1 MADIDPRLQQV
12 IDSID
17 KGDRVQA
24 RTLLTDLIREDKF
37 NPDYWLWMSAVVRTR
52 KERSY
57 CLNEVLKLDANN
69 KSARYG
75 LQMLGEL
82 PKDPSIVIPIENQKR
97 DWQKKFEP
105 PPPPKKPKK
114 KISGRIVGFILILA
128 ALAAGGFGIVR
139 LIPQLFRPEPTLSS
153 LFGAT
158 ATASLTPSHGP
169 DTPSP
174 TPSGPE
180 PLWMKL
186 EATYTPTPLY
196 VKNEHP
202 LLEAYS
208 SGVHAYERS
217 DWQNVVNFMQQVVHS
232 QPDAWDAYY
241 LIGDAYFQMRDFQKA
256 FDDFN
261 ALIDKNT
268 DYAPAYLGRARAR
281 LEISPDQW
289 KQARIDLEKALQLDP
304 NLGEAYL
311 QLGAILAQHG
321 EPDTAI
327 DMLDTANQLLHES
340 PLAYFYESIAYLA
353 LNDPAN
359 AVAAAQKSNE
369 LDITFLLSYLQL
381 GIAFQANDK
390 MEDSI
395 LPLDTYVTYE
405 KKNPQAYVL
414 LGKAYAVIGD
424 AENSLAA
431 FHSAL
436 ALDPKRLDTYLQRG
450 NVYLDL
456 NDGEKAL
463 LDFQTARK
471 LNSKSFDAS
480 LGIGKAQVMLTQY
493 GNAYMTLLNLEPQA
507 KTDVQKAELYYYE
520 ALSLEGIKNNNA
532 ALLAWQKLLRLPE
545 DAVSVDW
552 RTTAKEHIAILT
564 QPTAT
569 RTGTATKT
577 SLPSKTPTQAKPT
590 VTPTVTKT
598 LPATITPTRTVT
610 PTVTQTA
617 PPAAITPTK

>member
-1 MADIDPRLQQV
+1 
-12 IDSID
+12 
-17 KGDRVQA
+17 
-24 RTLLTDLIREDKF
+24 
-37 NPDYWLWMSAVVRTR
+37 
-52 KERSY
+52 
-57 CLNEVLKLDANN
+57 
-69 KSARYG
+69 
-75 LQMLGEL
+75 
-82 PKDPSIVIPIENQKR
+82 
-97 DWQKKFEP
+97 
-105 PPPPKKPKK
+105 
-114 KISGRIVGFILILA
+114 
-128 ALAAGGFGIVR
+128 
-139 LIPQLFRPEPTLSS
+139 LSS